1 MRPGLMPAL
10 PPNWPR
16 IARGERPALAP
27 GTTWPRVSLV
37 TPSYNQGEYLE
48 DAILSVLHQGYPDL
62 EYFIMDG
69 ASTDRTKEI
78 LEAYASRL
86 AGWES
91 VPDRGQAHAINKGW
105 RRATGKYLW
114 WLNADDMLMP
124 GALYTAAAY
133 LEAHPEVDL
142 VFGDHVRITG
152 DGRPIDVYR
161 YPAFDL
167 TTFELDRPDVSQPG
181 ALMRATV
188 LERVG
193 YLDETLHYLMDLD
206 YWRRMA
212 LAGCRLVHL
221 DAPLAVMRIHDD
233 SKTSAGSSRAA
244 EERAILNE
252 RLFADARLPEAIR
265 RSRAR
270 VTSLMHIYRARTL
283 VLCGE
288 YRAGLGEAVRS
299 VRVWAWQVQRRPF
312 WHQAGLALLGLVLGR
327 KAWRSLRAVVRRM
340 RGDLAAR

>member
-1 MRPGLMPAL
+1 MRARLIPAV

-16 IARGERPALAP
+16 SSPGEPPRLAA
-27 GTTWPRVSLV
+27 GMAWPRVSLV

-69 ASTDRTKEI
+69 ASTDGTGEI

-86 AGWES
+86 TYWES
-91 VPDRGQAHAINKGW
+91 APDRGQAHAINKGW
-105 RRATGKYLW
+105 QRATGKYLW

-124 GALYTAAAY
+124 GALFAAAAY
-133 LEAHPEVDL
+133 LEAHPEVDM

-152 DGRPIDVYR
+152 DGRPTEVYS

-167 TTFELDRPDVSQPG
+167 TTFELSRPDVSQPG

-212 LAGCRLVHL
+212 LAGCHLMHL
-221 DAPLAVMRIHDD
+221 DVPLALFRIYDD
-233 SKTSAGSSRAA
+233 SKTLAGSSRAA

-252 RLFADARLPEAIR
+252 HLFADPRLPEAIR
-265 RSRAR
+265 RNRAR
-270 VTSLMHIYRARTL
+270 VTSLMHVYRARAL
-283 VLCGE
+283 LLCGE
-288 YRAGLGEAVRS
+288 YRAALGEAIRS
-299 VRVWAWQVQRRPF
+299 GRVWAWQFLRWPL
-312 WHQAGLALLGLVLGR
+312 WHQAGLAFLGLVLGR
-327 KAWRSLRAVVRRM
+327 RGWRSLRAVVRRM
-340 RGDLAAR
+340 RADLAAR